1 MIDVAL
7 EWFMPQRAGLSRTE
21 LHHQESKQLF
31 SGLIADRNKQ
41 GDSVIV
47 LIDIIVK
54 WENLD
59 YKNKT
64 IAERNLI

>member
-1 MIDVAL
+1 MIYAA
-7 EWFMPQRAGLSRTE
+7 ESRTE
-21 LHHQESKQLF
+21 LHHQESKQFF
-31 SGLIADRNKQ
+31 SGLIGDENKQ

-59 YKNKT
+59 
-64 IAERNLI
+64 

>member
-21 LHHQESKQLF
+21 LNHQESKQLF
-31 SGLIADRNKQ
+31 SGLIGDENKQ

-54 WENLD
+54 RENLD
-59 YKNKT
+59 
-64 IAERNLI
+64 